1 MFRIQV
7 PISSGHAVLRGRQDT
22 ADSAVG
28 VTPRSRTPWGA
39 GKRVVN
45 QTTMDSEIQ
54 ILSSLITF
62 NGTIKVMNK

>member
-1 MFRIQV
+1 MIV
-7 PISSGHAVLRGRQDT
+7 HLLSSGHAVLRGRQDT

-28 VTPRSRTPWGA
+28 VTPRSRTLWGA